1 MKTRRPPRQDKQR
14 NQKAE
19 RTGKLAELLILSMY
33 LLRGFWP
40 VAWRYRT
47 KFGEIDLI
55 VKKPKHLRFIE
66 VKYRASYQ
74 GHDNPISPRQR
85 HRLQNAALYAY
96 HHFAKDSQLT
106 CQFDVVIVT
115 KYGKFHRYE
124 NDISLMK

>member
-1 MKTRRPPRQDKQR
+1 MKARRSLEQDKQR
-14 NQKAE
+14 YQKAE
-19 RTGKLAELLILSMY
+19 LTGKLAELLILISY
-33 LLRGFWP
+33 LFRGFWP
-40 VAWRYRT
+40 IAWRYRT

-74 GHDNPISPRQR
+74 GHDHPISAKQR

-96 HHFAKDSQLT
+96 HHFAKDNQIS

-115 KYGKFHRYE
+115 KYGKIYRYE
-124 NDISLMK
+124 NDVSLMR